1 MEEQTNNQN
10 KIFNIYLLG
19 DIKTEKKKIF
29 QEILQNEQS
38 EITQPFE
45 IQGES
50 INMKILDDTPLE
62 NIFSDDN
69 TTSQGILLFYNVT
82 DAESYN
88 QMKEIVSKILEMN
101 KNDRSFD
108 INIIYNTETKIFYV
122 ININED
128 NEDDDEIKGYIKEE
142 VPEELKKKI
151 DILLKY
157 YQLRLK
163 QTNKE
168 EKSSIKEQN
177 SFSQSSKKSG
187 QNSLSNENSIIRK
200 KMGLSSKIKDKYND
214 TIKYKLL
221 SAQKEIDNLTI
232 MNANKDN
239 IIMIMQKFI
248 NNINNIICNGKINLN
263 LENIDIKTFIKNLNQ
278 LEQKIISK
286 LFKKKKSQSNKI
298 PEDIIK
304 DAKQNSIMK
313 QKTEISF
320 AKNKNLYIIP
330 LISMK
335 HNSKINS
342 QISIN
347 KTSKY
352 SNNSLNSICQY
363 SSNNKYNYWKEMR
376 CLTGKNKD
384 KSTKPL
390 CF

>member
-1 MEEQTNNQN
+1 MSAKKINNEFETINKESNYHTQIARKDKQILTLKN
-10 KIFNIYLLG
+10 KINNLML
-19 DIKTEKKKIF
+19 
-29 QEILQNEQS
+29 
-38 EITQPFE
+38 
-45 IQGES
+45 
-50 INMKILDDTPLE
+50 
-62 NIFSDDN
+62 
-69 TTSQGILLFYNVT
+69 
-82 DAESYN
+82 
-88 QMKEIVSKILEMN
+88 SK
-101 KNDRSFD
+101 
-108 INIIYNTETKIFYV
+108 
-122 ININED
+122 
-128 NEDDDEIKGYIKEE
+128 
-142 VPEELKKKI
+142 
-151 DILLKY
+151 
-157 YQLRLK
+157 
-163 QTNKE
+163 
-168 EKSSIKEQN
+168 
-177 SFSQSSKKSG
+177 
-187 QNSLSNENSIIRK
+187 NSLISQINNSIQKSIQSPKNTSPKNNLTIRNRLIPSLRTLENENSIIRK

-384 KSTKPL
+384 KSTLKFRQYFFAKQKFDNSNSPL
-390 CF
+390 KEKMKSLNNDDYFRTANNEIHIKRLLTVNGNDSLFKKSNYK